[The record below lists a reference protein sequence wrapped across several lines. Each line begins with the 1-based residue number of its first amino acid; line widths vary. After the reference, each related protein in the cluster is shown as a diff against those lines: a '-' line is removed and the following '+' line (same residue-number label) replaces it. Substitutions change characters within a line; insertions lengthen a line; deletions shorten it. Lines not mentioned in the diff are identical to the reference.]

1 MCEAVVEGMGSKW
14 DKAASPVRHL
24 GLEAAAEECVVAWN
38 APPACAQAV
47 IECEM
52 IDDAQCTH
60 NLMVQ
65 CSCARMQGIRPRCHS
80 LTTQSTTCDMV
91 GKDRNGQQKPWN
103 FTHHDH
109 HHSERSLG
117 RSLVVDR
124 HKKDK
129 PRLPDHIYNVAA

>member
-1 MCEAVVEGMGSKW
+1 MFMCSHAGHPAAVPFINNSIN
-14 DKAASPVRHL
+14 H
-24 GLEAAAEECVVAWN
+24 
-38 APPACAQAV
+38 
-47 IECEM
+47 
-52 IDDAQCTH
+52 
-60 NLMVQ
+60 
-65 CSCARMQGIRPRCHS
+65 
-80 LTTQSTTCDMV
+80 MV